1 MNDATIIAVG
11 AAVVLGLLA
20 IVGLVLAW
28 IGISRDR

>member
-1 MNDATIIAVG
+1 MSDATIIAVG

-20 IVGLVLAW
+20 LVGLVLAW